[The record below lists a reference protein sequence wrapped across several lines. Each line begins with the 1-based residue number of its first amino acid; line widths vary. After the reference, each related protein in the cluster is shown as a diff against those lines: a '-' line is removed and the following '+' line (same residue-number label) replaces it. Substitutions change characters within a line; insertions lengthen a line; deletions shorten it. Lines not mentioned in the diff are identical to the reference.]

1 MLLLW
6 RLFLFLRKL
15 RPHDL
20 KFFCMESFVKHTPH
34 EAGDTVQ
41 KKVHTVV
48 GN

>member
-1 MLLLW
+1 
-6 RLFLFLRKL
+6 
-15 RPHDL
+15 
-20 KFFCMESFVKHTPH
+20 MESFVKHTPH